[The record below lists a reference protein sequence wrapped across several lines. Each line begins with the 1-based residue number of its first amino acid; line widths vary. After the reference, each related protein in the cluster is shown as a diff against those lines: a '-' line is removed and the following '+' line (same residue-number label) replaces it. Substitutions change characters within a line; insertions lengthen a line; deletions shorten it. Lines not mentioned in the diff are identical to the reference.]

1 MTKIEGKIMSRKQ
14 KDDERWLKNYELAK
28 KYYNY
33 YGNLNVYQKFK
44 TSDGYTEDKNGA
56 NLGGWILRQRQNYEM
71 LSDERKQKLN
81 EIGFVLNVYDENW
94 SKNYE
99 LAKKYY
105 EHHCDLLIPNKF
117 KTSDGYTY
125 DENGVRL
132 GEWINSQR
140 NTYKTLSRKR
150 KQKLNEIGFVLSAS
164 DENWSKNYELAKKYY
179 EYHGDLLMPVKFKT
193 SDGYTYDEEGVKLGN
208 WIMTQK
214 CHYKVLLDERKQK
227 LSEIGFVLNII
238 DGNWSKNYE
247 LAKKYY
253 EHHGNLLIPV
263 KFKTSDGYTED
274 KNGVKLGSW
283 IFRQRQNYKILSEE
297 RKQELNEI
305 GFVLNVYDENWSK
318 NYELAKKYYEHHGDL
333 LITVRFKTS
342 DGYTY
347 DEAGVKLG
355 NWIMNQ
361 RQGYEKLSEERKIL
375 LSSIGMVWNTKKN
388 REKINDICLQNDIDE
403 LKNKSILSR
412 ITFQELS
419 SKIEFVKS
427 YNILP
432 VDKNGLLIDI
442 FSMNNIDMQEK
453 YGISLEELIS
463 EYYISKDKI
472 KKL

>member
-14 KDDERWLKNYELAK
+14 KDEERWLKNYELAK

-150 KQKLNEIGFVLSAS
+150 KQKLGEIGFVLSAF
-164 DENWSKNYELAKKYY
+164 DE
-179 EYHGDLLMPVKFKT
+179 
-193 SDGYTYDEEGVKLGN
+193 
-208 WIMTQK
+208 
-214 CHYKVLLDERKQK
+214 
-227 LSEIGFVLNII
+227 
-238 DGNWSKNYE
+238 
-247 LAKKYY
+247 
-253 EHHGNLLIPV
+253 
-263 KFKTSDGYTED
+263 
-274 KNGVKLGSW
+274 SW
-283 IFRQRQNYKILSEE
+283 L
-297 RKQELNEI
+297 
-305 GFVLNVYDENWSK
+305 K

-333 LITVRFKTS
+333 LIPVKFKTN
-342 DGYTY
+342 DGCTY
-347 DEAGVKLG
+347 DESGVKLG

-361 RQGYEKLSEERKIL
+361 RHGHKKLSEERKTL
-375 LSSIGMVWNTKKN
+375 LSSIGMIWNIKKN
-388 REKINDICLQNDIDE
+388 KEKINDICLQNDIDE
-403 LKNKSILSR
+403 PKNKSILKHIS
-412 ITFQELS
+412 FQELS

-453 YGISLEELIS
+453 YGISLEDLIS
-463 EYYISKDKI
+463 EYYVSKDKI